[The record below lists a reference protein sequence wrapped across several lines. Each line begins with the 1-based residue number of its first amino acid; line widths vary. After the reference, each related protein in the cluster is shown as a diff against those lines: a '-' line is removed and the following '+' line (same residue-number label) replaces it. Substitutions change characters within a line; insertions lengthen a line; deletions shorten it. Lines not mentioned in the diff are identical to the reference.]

1 MHKELP
7 GVEDRSARKVS
18 RRELGQTLLS
28 GIAAGVLLP
37 SLSPL
42 HPVYDHLLN
51 GELLDFTDT
60 ALASE
65 KHKPAFLSESQSL
78 SLERIA
84 EAIVSGSRK
93 AQSAAFIDLLLSVDS
108 GSSQQEFK
116 DSLGAFEAAAEQ
128 KFHKNIAGLS
138 DAQLNEL
145 LQAVSSKD
153 SGNYAHFENLK
164 AWTVGAY
171 YSSET
176 GMRELGWT
184 PDRVFS
190 TFPACTPAE
199 SHS

>member
-1 MHKELP
+1 MSKQLP

-18 RRELGQTLLS
+18 RRELGRTLLS
-28 GIAAGVLLP
+28 GLAAGALLP
-37 SLSPL
+37 AFSPL

-60 ALASE
+60 ALASG
-65 KHKPAFLSESQSL
+65 KHTPAFLSESQFL
-78 SLERIA
+78 SLEKIA
-84 EAIVSGSRK
+84 EAIVPGSSK

-108 GSSQQEFK
+108 ASSQQEFK
-116 DSLGAFEAAAEQ
+116 DSLGAFAAAAEQ
-128 KFHKNIAGLS
+128 RFHNNIVGLS
-138 DAQLNEL
+138 GAQLNEL
-145 LQAVSSKD
+145 LQAASKRD
-153 SGNYAHFENLK
+153 PGNYAHFENLK

-190 TFPACTPAE
+190 GFPACTQAE